1 MITFLPMNRRTL
13 LKNLMTTSGLMAL
26 GFAIGRYFPASRQ
39 NQDPDRIARENTKG
53 LWFVGSHGG
62 AYGPGKDISEAFNLT
77 ASAKGNQPGM
87 IIFPPADS
95 PLLVKKATL
104 NIPDNTLVDLNGNT
118 LRLANKASRY
128 LFTNQPTAT
137 GSIHI
142 INGHIDGNKQGKQQ
156 RRYDHSID
164 DADYGKIYPCR
175 DNYAGFTLLFTGLA
189 SLVIQNVSIANQEG
203 WAIAHFLCDEA
214 TFENIT
220 FTGTPGTGR
229 NGDGITGVATR
240 ITRIRNINGYTNDDM
255 CAISTS
261 RATVDGVSVFNPREG
276 RDITLFD
283 VDGLTT
289 RRCQQYRTYIGAGIY
304 ASDNHTIETV
314 SLKNIQGDFAWNA
327 VRIGNFW
334 SEGPYPAPNGV
345 ITQLALSYSTIGSNA
360 SNVDIF
366 AQSILS
372 VAITNSTFIKQDVG
386 DISDASPDFIASKD
400 DNAPAITLRRHAR
413 VNHFAASAVHF
424 RYDLPWKSGE
434 RHFITLTEGAT
445 AAQIQTQDIV
455 VSPQHIDKRH
465 FALVRPETSQ
475 ENRPPTGTQS

>member
-1 MITFLPMNRRTL
+1 MTTFLPMNRRTL
-13 LKNLMTTSGLMAL
+13 LKNLTTAGGLTAL
-26 GFAIGRYFPASRQ
+26 GYILGRYFPAPRQ
-39 NQDPDRIARENTKG
+39 PRDADHIARENARG

-62 AYGPGKDISEAFNLT
+62 DYGPGKDISEAFNLT
-77 ASAKGNQPGM
+77 ANAKGPNPGM
-87 IIFPPADS
+87 IIFPPAS
-95 PLLVKKATL
+95 GPLLVKNATL
-104 NIPDNTLVDLNGNT
+104 TIPDNTLVDLNGNT
-118 LRLANKASRY
+118 LKLANKASRY

-156 RRYDHSID
+156 RRYDYSID

-189 SLVIQNVSIANQEG
+189 SLVIQNVTITNQEG

-214 TFENIT
+214 RFENIA
-220 FTGTPGTGR
+220 FTGAPGTGR

-240 ITRIRNINGYTNDDM
+240 MTRISNIRGYTNDDM

-261 RATVDGVSVFNPREG
+261 RATVDGKTVFNPREG

-289 RRCQQYRTYIGAGIY
+289 HNCRRYRTYIGAGIY

-314 SLKNIQGDFAWNA
+314 RLKNIQGDFAWNA

-334 SEGPYPAPNGV
+334 SEGPYLAPDGT
-345 ITQLALSYSTIGSNA
+345 IKQLTLSHCNTGSNA
-360 SNVDIF
+360 SNIDIF
-366 AQSILS
+366 AQTVLS
-372 VAITNSTFIKQDVG
+372 AEITNSAFIKQDVG
-386 DISDASPDFIASKD
+386 DISDASPDFIAHID

-424 RYDLPWKSGE
+424 RYDLPWKGGD
-434 RHFITLTEGAT
+434 RQFLAFAEGAS
-445 AAQIQTQDIV
+445 AVQIQALDIAV
-455 VSPQHIDKRH
+455 DPQHIDAHH
-465 FALVRPETSQ
+465 FALIRPDA
-475 ENRPPTGTQS
+475 G